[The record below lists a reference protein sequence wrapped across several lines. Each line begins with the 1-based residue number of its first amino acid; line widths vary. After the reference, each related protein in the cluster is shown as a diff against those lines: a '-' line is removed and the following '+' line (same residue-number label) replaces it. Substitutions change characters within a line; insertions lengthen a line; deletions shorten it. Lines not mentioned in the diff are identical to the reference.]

1 MANLMEL
8 LERGALQSPRS
19 LTENLYINA
28 GRVPGA
34 QGVDSATGFFTGVDK
49 KILSVRNPETG
60 KFGPVKAIEAPVSTA
75 KAIPSSERYLQ
86 EQLDRWSG
94 EGGASGA
101 ERPAPSTSLVRVEP
115 EARPDPNFVMR
126 PEGPTD
132 VVPWTGSVSGG
143 EAATNR
149 ALTIANQANIAGG
162 RPMRLP
168 PEAGEN
174 MASSPPPYHFWH
186 SVYPEAGGRPM
197 RLPPEAGEDMA
208 SSRWAPVYPEA
219 GEDMASSRWA
229 VPALGAMAAGAYGA
243 ANLPLR
249 LDHAHSAT
257 AGGGGN
263 APSATAGGY
272 SVHSAPAGGFSA
284 RDILSLIA
292 PMLLDSEPLEA
303 PNRNDMPP
311 PGNLPTSARGNT
323 PPKESTPTTAIP
335 TPPRRPAN
343 LGSSAA
349 SVSNPSILDRIFS
362 GQQYQSSAPANAAP
376 GASNALIQNGK
387 INWGDES
394 MDQSGSKADFVRAS
408 KALQDT
414 GDSGMARGGAAKAS
428 GKGGHDAIH
437 KALEIIHHLIGG
449 QYSHG

>member
-1 MANLMEL
+1 MEL

-19 LTENLYINA
+19 QIEKLYINA

-34 QGVDSATGFFTGVDK
+34 QSVDPATGFFTGVDG

-75 KAIPSSERYLQ
+75 KAIPASERYLQ

-101 ERPAPSTSLVRVEP
+101 ERPAPSTSLTRVEP

-132 VVPWTGSVSGG
+132 VVPWTGSVSGLALRPG

-149 ALTIANQANIAGG
+149 ALAIANQADIAGG
-162 RPMRLP
+162 LPMRLP
-168 PEAGEN
+168 PEAGGN
-174 MASSPPPYHFWH
+174 MASSP
-186 SVYPEAGGRPM
+186 
-197 RLPPEAGEDMA
+197 
-208 SSRWAPVYPEA
+208 WAKRA
-219 GEDMASSRWA
+219 
-229 VPALGAMAAGAYGA
+229 ALGAMGAGAWGA
-243 ANLPLR
+243 ANLPLGGGN
-249 LDHAHSAT
+249 APSAT

-263 APSATAGGY
+263 APSA
-272 SVHSAPAGGFSA
+272 
-284 RDILSLIA
+284 
-292 PMLLDSEPLEA
+292 PLGT
-303 PNRNDMPP
+303 PNMP
-311 PGNLPTSARGNT
+311 PGNLPTFARGNT
-323 PPKESTPTTAIP
+323 PPLDLSFLATKESTPTTAIP

-394 MDQSGSKADFVRAS
+394 MDQSGSMADFVRAS

>member
-1 MANLMEL
+1 MEL

-19 LTENLYINA
+19 QIEKLYINA

-34 QGVDSATGFFTGVDK
+34 QSVDPATGFFTGVDG

-75 KAIPSSERYLQ
+75 KAIPASERYLQ

-101 ERPAPSTSLVRVEP
+101 ERPAPSTSLARVEP

-132 VVPWTGSVSGG
+132 VVPWTGSVSGLALRPG

-149 ALTIANQANIAGG
+149 ALAIADQANIAGG
-162 RPMRLP
+162 LPMRLP
-168 PEAGEN
+168 PEAGGN
-174 MASSPPPYHFWH
+174 MASSP
-186 SVYPEAGGRPM
+186 
-197 RLPPEAGEDMA
+197 
-208 SSRWAPVYPEA
+208 WAKRA
-219 GEDMASSRWA
+219 
-229 VPALGAMAAGAYGA
+229 ALGAMGAGAWGA
-243 ANLPLR
+243 ANLPLGGGN
-249 LDHAHSAT
+249 APSAT
-257 AGGGGN
+257 VGGGGN
-263 APSATAGGY
+263 APSA
-272 SVHSAPAGGFSA
+272 
-284 RDILSLIA
+284 
-292 PMLLDSEPLEA
+292 PLGT
-303 PNRNDMPP
+303 PNMP
-311 PGNLPTSARGNT
+311 PGNLPTFARGNT
-323 PPKESTPTTAIP
+323 PPLDLSFLATKESTPTTAIP

-362 GQQYQSSAPANAAP
+362 GQQYQSSAPANAAR

-387 INWGDES
+387 INWGDKS
-394 MDQSGSKADFVRAS
+394 MDQSGSMADFVRAS

>member
-1 MANLMEL
+1 MEL

-19 LTENLYINA
+19 QIENLYINA

-34 QGVDSATGFFTGVDK
+34 QGVDHATGFFTGVDG
-49 KILSVRNPETG
+49 KILSVRDPETG

-75 KAIPSSERYLQ
+75 KAIPASERYLQ
-86 EQLDRWSG
+86 EELDRWSG

-162 RPMRLP
+162 LPMRLP
-168 PEAGEN
+168 PEAGGN
-174 MASSPPPYHFWH
+174 MASSP
-186 SVYPEAGGRPM
+186 
-197 RLPPEAGEDMA
+197 
-208 SSRWAPVYPEA
+208 WAKRA
-219 GEDMASSRWA
+219 
-229 VPALGAMAAGAYGA
+229 ALGAMGAGAWGA
-243 ANLPLR
+243 ANLPLGGGN
-249 LDHAHSAT
+249 APSAT

-263 APSATAGGY
+263 APSA
-272 SVHSAPAGGFSA
+272 
-284 RDILSLIA
+284 
-292 PMLLDSEPLEA
+292 PLGT
-303 PNRNDMPP
+303 PNMP
-311 PGNLPTSARGNT
+311 PGNLPTFARENT
-323 PPKESTPTTAIP
+323 PPLDLSFLATKESTPTTAIP

-362 GQQYQSSAPANAAP
+362 GKQYQSSAPANAAP

-394 MDQSGSKADFVRAS
+394 MDQSGSMADFVRAS